1 MKDTFVKQNDE
12 PIAIEYFVDTED
24 ECLDIRTG
32 FVWNDC
38 RYYLDQFMRCHDNP
52 WILDTFPDHIHAM
65 QCDQYYEPL
74 FLEFVGG
81 DYINIYQ

>member
-1 MKDTFVKQNDE
+1 MKDTFVKQNYE
-12 PIAIEYFVDTED
+12 PVVIEYFEDKED
-24 ECLDIRTG
+24 ESLTIRPG

-52 WILDTFPDHIHAM
+52 WVLDTFPEHIHAM
-65 QCDQYYEPL
+65 QYDQYYEPL

-81 DYINIYQ
+81 DYVNIYQ

>member
-12 PIAIEYFVDTED
+12 PIEIVYHVDRSCENLT
-24 ECLDIRTG
+24 IKPS
-32 FVWNDC
+32 FVWNGC

-52 WILDTFPDHIHAM
+52 CILDTFPDYIHAM
-65 QCDQYYEPL
+65 LYEQYYNPL

-81 DYINIYQ
+81 DYVNIYQ